1 MEQKVGD
8 LLKKNN
14 AYDEENTRLKNKLS
28 ESMNNIDNLKKYLKE
43 LILRMCRLLKIEKGM
58 MVENTKMK
66 LKLHI
71 KGNIFNK
78 MEAETKDLKAEIV
91 DLKTK
96 MEGQGN
102 EVLLQQKV
110 GLHKAIN
117 QVLVSTSELKP
128 RPSWIF

>member
-1 MEQKVGD
+1 
-8 LLKKNN
+8 
-14 AYDEENTRLKNKLS
+14 
-28 ESMNNIDNLKKYLKE
+28 
-43 LILRMCRLLKIEKGM
+43 MCRLLKIEKGM

-117 QVLVSTSELKP
+117 QVLVSISELKP

>member
-8 LLKKNN
+8 LLKKNK
-14 AYDEENTRLKNKLS
+14 AYDEENTKLKNKLF

-110 GLHKAIN
+110 GLHKTIN
-117 QVLVSTSELKP
+117 QVLVSTSEPKP